1 VPSPDSATPRE
12 LVVSPADSGTRLDR
26 FVAAH
31 CPELSRTRVQEL
43 IESGHVHIDGK
54 PAGKGAVHLRDGQ
67 TISVEVTERPAI
79 VAAAEAIP
87 LDVLYE
93 DDDVIAINKAAG
105 MTVHAGAGNVSG
117 TLVNALLGRGQA
129 LSQGGDPLRPGIV
142 HRLDKETSGVI
153 LVAKND
159 AAHAK
164 MGEAFRQ
171 RAVKK
176 TYIALVQGVLGEK
189 SGRIELAIGRD
200 PIHRTRM
207 TTQRKS
213 WHGEGIANPREAR
226 TDWKALA
233 KIDSTTLVEV
243 QLHTGRTHQIRV
255 HFSALKHPVVGD
267 ALYGAARE
275 LSVGGGSDLV
285 GPDEGR
291 RREKHG
297 SKDPPLARELGARV
311 GRSAGARERVTLPP
325 LARNFLHAA
334 KLGFAQ
340 PRSGAWIEVRAALP
354 AELRDYLKKLCD
366 AAGEPQSRIDAA
378 LAGYL

>member
-1 VPSPDSATPRE
+1 MPSPDPAGHRE
-12 LVVSPADSGTRLDR
+12 LVAVPEDTGARLDR
-26 FVAAH
+26 FVVAH

-43 IESGHVHIDGK
+43 IESGLVQIDGA
-54 PAGKGAVHLRDGQ
+54 PAKKGAVKLREGQ
-67 TISVEVTERPAI
+67 KVSVQVNERPAI
-79 VAAAEAIP
+79 VAAAETIP
-87 LDVLYE
+87 LEVLYE

-117 TLVNALLGRGQA
+117 TLVNALLGGGQA
-129 LSQGGDPLRPGIV
+129 LSQAGDAVRPGIV

-164 MGEAFRQ
+164 LGEAFRQ
-171 RAVKK
+171 RAIKK

-213 WHGEGIANPREAR
+213 WHGEAIANPREAR

-255 HFSALKHPVVGD
+255 HFAALKHPVVSD
-267 ALYGAARE
+267 TLYGAARE
-275 LSVGGGSDLV
+275 LRVGKLDM
-285 GPDEGR
+285 
-291 RREKHG
+291 
-297 SKDPPLARELGARV
+297 PPLE
-311 GRSAGARERVTLPP
+311 
-325 LARNFLHAA
+325 RNFLHAA

-340 PRSGAWIEVRAALP
+340 PRTGAWIEVRAALP
-354 AELRDYLKKLCD
+354 VELRDYLKKLCD
-366 AAGEPQSRIDAA
+366 VAGEPQSRIDAA

>member
-1 VPSPDSATPRE
+1 MLPVTRLSAFGAPLFPHHPCYNLPVPSPDSATHRE
-12 LVVSPADSGTRLDR
+12 LVVSASDSGVRLDR
-26 FVAAH
+26 FVVAR

-43 IESGHVHIDGK
+43 IESGLVRVDGK
-54 PAGKGAVHLRDGQ
+54 AASKGAQHLREGQ
-67 TISVEVTERPAI
+67 KISVEVAERPPI
-79 VAAAEAIP
+79 VAAAESIP

-93 DDDVIAINKAAG
+93 DDDVIAINKPAG
-105 MTVHAGAGNVSG
+105 MTVHAGSGNVSG
-117 TLVNALLGRGQA
+117 TLVNALLGRGQS
-129 LSQGGDPLRPGIV
+129 LSQAGDPLRPGIV

-164 MGEAFRQ
+164 LGEAFRQ
-171 RAVKK
+171 RAIKK
-176 TYIALVQGVLGEK
+176 TYVALLQGILGEK

-207 TTQRKS
+207 TTTRKS
-213 WHGEGIANPREAR
+213 WHGADIANPREAR

-233 KIDSTTLVEV
+233 KIDGATLVEV

-267 ALYGAARE
+267 TLYGAASEMRIGK
-275 LSVGGGSDLV
+275 L
-285 GPDEGR
+285 
-291 RREKHG
+291 
-297 SKDPPLARELGARV
+297 
-311 GRSAGARERVTLPP
+311 TLPP
-325 LARNFLHAA
+325 LERNFLHAA
-334 KLGFAQ
+334 KLGFTQ
-340 PRSGAWIEVRAALP
+340 PRTGAWIEVRAVLP
-354 AELRDYLKKLCD
+354 FELGDYLKKICD

>member
-1 VPSPDSATPRE
+1 MPTGAQSEKHELLALATD
-12 LVVSPADSGTRLDR
+12 AGTRLDQ
-26 FVAAH
+26 FVAARSLG
-31 CPELSRTRVQEL
+31 LSRSRVQEL
-43 IESGHVHIDGK
+43 IDGELVLVNGK
-54 PAGKGAVHLRDGQ
+54 PAKSSQKLHGGELITVRA
-67 TISVEVTERPAI
+67 EPRPAPH
-79 VAAAEAIP
+79 AEAELIP

-93 DDDVIAINKAAG
+93 DDDVIVVNKAAG

-164 MGEAFRQ
+164 LGEAFRQ
-171 RAVKK
+171 RAIKK

-213 WHGEGIANPREAR
+213 WHGEAIANPRESR

-267 ALYGAARE
+267 TLYGAAGE
-275 LSVGGGSDLV
+275 L
-285 GPDEGR
+285 
-291 RREKHG
+291 
-297 SKDPPLARELGARV
+297 RV
-311 GRSAGARERVTLPP
+311 GKAALPA
-325 LARNFLHAA
+325 LERNFLHAA

-354 AELRDYLKKLCD
+354 SELREYLKKLSGV
-366 AAGEPQSRIDAA
+366 AGESQSRIDAA